1 MTGFKRIMLAIG
13 SAASLAVATSVTSVS
28 AAPGDYGKTHVY
40 EIEFS
45 YNCNNPS
52 LCGAF
57 LGGAWGWIAL
67 NGTRAG
73 GTGDAEVTFCAHT
86 VGGGGPGSAGAQHMS
101 ADVVW
106 VNTGTLLLLFMEG
119 SATPVFVA
127 PSKPGHYSYEDVPFF
142 GMPKAPG
149 VAIQLQVVLIPTSA

>member
-106 VNTGTLLLLFMEG
+106 VNTGTLLLLFME
-119 SATPVFVA
+119 
-127 PSKPGHYSYEDVPFF
+127 
-142 GMPKAPG
+142 
-149 VAIQLQVVLIPTSA
+149 